1 MNFAISNAGFFTMLQ
16 NLNRC
21 NSYVS
26 YIAVSDSLNKEP
38 GVKMREGI
46 IITEDSSAEDLA
58 PIAKAV
64 NDLLVIP
71 VTMRSK
77 NKRGV
82 RVEKGEVIDF
92 DYTGPVLER
101 ALEENRVIR
110 TIPLTGS
117 YAHMPIVVVPIR
129 NTKGKVVAALGIVD
143 VVGTL
148 DLGAVFADFPRV
160 LEQIKSGKK
169 PTVL

>member
-1 MNFAISNAGFFTMLQ
+1 MEEEIVISA
-16 NLNRC
+16 
-21 NSYVS
+21 
-26 YIAVSDSLNKEP
+26 DS
-38 GVKMREGI
+38 
-46 IITEDSSAEDLA
+46 TAEDLA

-92 DYTGPVLER
+92 DYTGPILER
-101 ALEENRVIR
+101 ALDEDRVIR
-110 TIPLTGS
+110 TTPLTGR
-117 YAHMPIVVVPIR
+117 YARIPVIVVPIR
-129 NTKGKVVAALGIVD
+129 NRKGEVIAALGIVD
-143 VVGTL
+143 VVGTV

-160 LEQIKSGKK
+160 LEQIKSHPRFPPKQD
-169 PTVL
+169 

>member
-1 MNFAISNAGFFTMLQ
+1 MKMEEAIVISA
-16 NLNRC
+16 
-21 NSYVS
+21 
-26 YIAVSDSLNKEP
+26 DS
-38 GVKMREGI
+38 
-46 IITEDSSAEDLA
+46 TAEELA

-64 NDLLVIP
+64 NDLLLLPI
-71 VTMRSK
+71 TLRSK

-117 YAHMPIVVVPIR
+117 YEHTPIVVAPIR
-129 NTKGKVVAALGIVD
+129 NTKGEVVAALGIVD
-143 VVGTL
+143 VVGTV

-160 LEQIKSGKK
+160 LEQIKSHPRFPPKQD
-169 PTVL
+169 

>member
-1 MNFAISNAGFFTMLQ
+1 MTEEL
-16 NLNRC
+16 
-21 NSYVS
+21 V
-26 YIAVSDSLNKEP
+26 
-38 GVKMREGI
+38 
-46 IITEDSSAEDLA
+46 ITEDSSAEELA

-77 NKRGV
+77 NKKGV

-101 ALEENRVIR
+101 ALKENRVIR
-110 TIPLTGS
+110 TTPLTGS
-117 YAHMPIVVVPIR
+117 YAHTPIVVAPIR
-129 NTKGKVVAALGIVD
+129 NKKGEVIAALGIVD

-169 PTVL
+169 PTVR

>member
-1 MNFAISNAGFFTMLQ
+1 M
-16 NLNRC
+16 
-21 NSYVS
+21 
-26 YIAVSDSLNKEP
+26 NKES
-38 GVKMREGI
+38 GVNMEEGI
-46 IITEDSSAEDLA
+46 LITEDSSAEDLA

-82 RVEKGEVIDF
+82 RVENGEVIDF
-92 DYTGPVLER
+92 NYTGPVLER
-101 ALEENRVIR
+101 VLDENRVIR
-110 TIPLTGS
+110 TIPSTGS
-117 YAHMPIVVVPIR
+117 YAHIPIVAAPIR
-129 NTKGKVVAALGIVD
+129 NTKGEVVAALGVVD

-148 DLGAVFADFPRV
+148 DLGAVFVDFPRV
-160 LEQIKSGKK
+160 LDQIKSGKR

>member
-1 MNFAISNAGFFTMLQ
+1 MNKKGLRDSRRNNIRSLHMKMEEAIVISA
-16 NLNRC
+16 
-21 NSYVS
+21 
-26 YIAVSDSLNKEP
+26 DS
-38 GVKMREGI
+38 
-46 IITEDSSAEDLA
+46 TAEELA

-64 NDLLVIP
+64 NDLLLLPI
-71 VTMRSK
+71 TLRSK

-117 YAHMPIVVVPIR
+117 YAHIPIVVVPIR
-129 NTKGKVVAALGIVD
+129 NTKGEVIAALGIVD

>member
-1 MNFAISNAGFFTMLQ
+1 MYRIVRVASKNVYAARLLPF
-16 NLNRC
+16 
-21 NSYVS
+21 
-26 YIAVSDSLNKEP
+26 KEP
-38 GVKMREGI
+38 SAKMEEGM

-64 NDLLVIP
+64 NDLVVIP

-92 DYTGPVLER
+92 NYTGPVLER
-101 ALEENRVIR
+101 VLKENRVIR
-110 TIPLTGS
+110 TTPLTGS
-117 YAHMPIVVVPIR
+117 YAHIPVVVAPIR
-129 NTKGKVVAALGIVD
+129 NAKGEAIAALGIVD